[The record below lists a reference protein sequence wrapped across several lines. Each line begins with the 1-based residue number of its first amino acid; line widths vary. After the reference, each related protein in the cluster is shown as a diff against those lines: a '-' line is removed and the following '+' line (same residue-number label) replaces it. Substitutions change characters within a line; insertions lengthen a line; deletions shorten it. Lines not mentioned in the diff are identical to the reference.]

1 MNCLQTSKT
10 NITLLRSLCCKL
22 CVREPKVAA
31 IQGKSAKVSAQT
43 NPGYLWNLAEFT
55 KSTKTANK
63 AAACGSW
70 INPHNFIHFS
80 WTKNCI
86 LSFEERLPVQNG
98 LEVRLPNAT
107 IIKIMILHMTSPV
120 GQTCQVWLNGLV
132 VWFLLRVQEVPGS
145 NPGWAPNFF
154 YFKLI
159 INDHN

>member
-31 IQGKSAKVSAQT
+31 IKGKSAKVSAQT
-43 NPGYLWNLAEFT
+43 TPGYLWNLAEFT

-63 AAACGSW
+63 AAAYGTW
-70 INPHNFIHFS
+70 NNIHNFLWI
-80 WTKNCI
+80 KNCI

-98 LEVRLPNAT
+98 LEVRLPMPSAT
-107 IIKIMILHMTSPV
+107 IIKIIILHLTSPV
-120 GQTCQVWLNGLV
+120 RQSYQAWLNGLV

-145 NPGWAPNFF
+145 NPGWAPTFF

>member
-63 AAACGSW
+63 AAAYGTW
-70 INPHNFIHFS
+70 NNIHNFLWI
-80 WTKNCI
+80 KNCI

-98 LEVRLPNAT
+98 LEVRLPSAT
-107 IIKIMILHMTSPV
+107 MIKIMILPLTSPV
-120 GQTCQVWLNGLV
+120 GQSCQSWLNGLV

-145 NPGWAPNFF
+145 NPGWAPDFF
-154 YFKLI
+154 YQ
-159 INDHN
+159 INH